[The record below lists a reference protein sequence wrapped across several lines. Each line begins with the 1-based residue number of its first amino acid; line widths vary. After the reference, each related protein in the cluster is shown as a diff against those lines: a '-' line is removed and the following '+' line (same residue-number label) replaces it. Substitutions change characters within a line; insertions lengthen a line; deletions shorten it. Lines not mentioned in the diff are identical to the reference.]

1 MLWKVFKNKRENG
14 VLMKSQITSI
24 FFDYNYLLSVDSQR
38 LSKKFCKAIWCICFF
53 SLMFSL
59 YQKHLLVSFLK
70 MRSHRKSKVFKT
82 FSCWTKCQ
90 TYMRVSKI
98 LPSFSAFWA
107 FSQVLST
114 RLNKVSKAVEKP
126 ISSLW
131 LVVMP
136 RTVKLSCWESYILHK
151 YSELLY

>member
-1 MLWKVFKNKRENG
+1 MIVKDLVKSFAKQFDVF
-14 VLMKSQITSI
+14 V
-24 FFDYNYLLSVDSQR
+24 FFS
-38 LSKKFCKAIWCICFF
+38 

-59 YQKHLLVSFLK
+59 YQKYLLVSFLK
-70 MRSHRKSKVFKT
+70 LRSHRKSKAFKT
-82 FSCWTKCQ
+82 FSCWTNCQ
-90 TYMRVSKI
+90 TYMCVSKI

-136 RTVKLSCWESYILHK
+136 RTVKLRCWEIVYFAQIFRTTVLAMNADLDTQFE
-151 YSELLY
+151 Y